1 VITPDMKVK
10 IDKMGM
16 PDGGN
21 LIFTFKI
28 DFPAAIITDMT
39 LRTLMNAPPQKS
51 DEYAEIITV
60 N

>member
-1 VITPDMKVK
+1 MKVK